1 MSRIAA
7 IKPFGQR
14 IWLDNLSRGLLQ
26 SGGLKKLLDDDAIAG
41 VTSNPAIFY
50 KAISS
55 DPLYA
60 DDLAK
65 LKTNAALSA
74 EQRYEA
80 LVVPDVQAACDL
92 NHAQY
97 KSSEGLDGYVSLEV
111 SPFLA
116 NDEEGTVAAAKR
128 LWAEVSRPNLMVK
141 VPATQAG
148 IRAFERLITAGIN
161 VNITLMFSL
170 KQTDDVLTAY
180 IRGLEARLADGNP
193 VDHVRAVASVFLSR
207 VDVLLDK
214 RLEAIGTPEALALRG
229 KSAIAF
235 VKVAYQHYKQLFHGT
250 RFAQL
255 NNAGA
260 HPQRLLWASTGT
272 KNPAYRDTLY
282 VEELIGPET
291 VNTVPDATLDAF
303 RDHGVA
309 AAELETGTADA
320 IKTMAELRKL
330 GIDFNAVGEQLQT
343 EGLKLFDEAFE
354 KLLQLT
360 A

>member
-1 MSRIAA
+1 MSKLAA
-7 IKPFGQR
+7 IKPLGQR

-26 SGGLKKLLDDDAIAG
+26 SGALQKLLDDDAIAG

-55 DPLYA
+55 DPLYTG
-60 DDLAK
+60 DLAE
-65 LKTNAALSA
+65 LKKQSLSA
-74 EQRYEA
+74 EQRYEK
-80 LVVPDVQAACDL
+80 LVVPDVQAACDMNL
-92 NHAQY
+92 PQY
-97 KSSEGLDGYVSLEV
+97 QSSKGLDGYVSLEV

-116 NDEEGTVAAAKR
+116 NDTQGTIDAAHR
-128 LWAEVSRPNLMVK
+128 LWAEVNRPNAMIK
-141 VPATQAG
+141 VPATHAG
-148 IRAFERLITAGIN
+148 ILAFEQLIADGIN

-180 IRGLEARLADGNP
+180 IRGLEARRAAGNP
-193 VDHVRAVASVFLSR
+193 IDHVRAVASVFLSR

-214 RLEAIGTPEALALRG
+214 QLEAIGSPEALALRG

-235 VKVAYQHYKQLFHGT
+235 VKVAYQHYKQLFNGT
-250 RFAQL
+250 RFKAL
-255 NNAGA
+255 KAAGA

-272 KNPAYRDTLY
+272 KNPAYRDTMY
-282 VEELIGPET
+282 VEELIGLDT

-309 AAELETGTADA
+309 QSKLDTAIEEA
-320 IKTMAELRKL
+320 VLAMVQLRKL
-330 GIDFNAVGEQLQT
+330 GIDFNLVGEQLQQ

-354 KLLQLT
+354 KLLKLT
-360 A
+360 E

>member
-7 IKPFGQR
+7 IKPLGQR

-26 SGGLKKLLDDDAIAG
+26 SGELQKLLDEDAIAG

-50 KAISS
+50 KSISS

-60 DDLAK
+60 ADLAA
-65 LKTNAALSA
+65 LKAQNLSA

-80 LVVPDVQAACDL
+80 LVIPDIQATCDL
-92 NHAQY
+92 NLPQY

-111 SPFLA
+111 SPYLA
-116 NDEEGTVAAAKR
+116 NDAQGTVDNAKR
-128 LWAEVSRPNLMVK
+128 LWAAVNRPNAMIK
-141 VPATQAG
+141 VPATHAG
-148 IRAFERLITAGIN
+148 ILAFEQLIAAGIN

-180 IRGLEARLADGNP
+180 IRGLEARQAAGEP
-193 VDHVRAVASVFLSR
+193 IGHVRAVASVFLSR

-214 RLEAIGTPEALALRG
+214 QLETIGSPEALALRG

-235 VKVAYQHYKQLFHGT
+235 VKVAYEHYKQLFHGT
-250 RFAQL
+250 RFAKLQA
-255 NNAGA
+255 AGA

-272 KNPAYRDTLY
+272 KNPAYRDVLY

-291 VNTVPDATLDAF
+291 VNTVPDATLNAF
-303 RDHGVA
+303 RDHGEA
-309 AAELETGTADA
+309 ANKLETGTAEA
-320 IKTMAELRKL
+320 IQTLAALRKL
-330 GIDFNAVGEQLQT
+330 GIDFNSVGEQLQVD
-343 EGLKLFDEAFE
+343 GLKLFDEAFD
-354 KLLQLT
+354 KLLELT
-360 A
+360 K

>member
-7 IKPFGQR
+7 IKPLGQR
-14 IWLDNLSRGLLQ
+14 IWLDNLSRGLIQAGTLQ
-26 SGGLKKLLDDDAIAG
+26 QLLTDDAIAG

-65 LKTNAALSA
+65 LKADASLTA

-80 LVVPDVQAACDL
+80 LVVPDVQATCDL
-92 NHAQY
+92 NLPQY
-97 KSSEGLDGYVSLEV
+97 QSSEGLDGYVSLEV

-116 NDEEGTVAAAKR
+116 NDYAGTVAAAHR
-128 LWAEVSRPNLMVK
+128 LWKAVNHPNAMIK

-148 IRAFERLITAGIN
+148 ILAFEQLITDGIN

-170 KQTDDVLTAY
+170 KHTDDVLTAY
-180 IRGLEARLADGNP
+180 IRGLEARKAAGLP
-193 VDHVRAVASVFLSR
+193 LDHVRAVASVFLSR

-214 RLEAIGTPEALALRG
+214 KLEEIGSPEALALRG

-235 VKVAYQHYKQLFHGT
+235 VKVAYEHYKKLFYGT
-250 RFAQL
+250 RFAEL
-255 NNAGA
+255 KAAGA

-272 KNPAYRDTLY
+272 KNPAYRDTMY
-282 VEELIGPET
+282 VEELIGADT

-303 RDHGVA
+303 RDHGEA
-309 AAELETGTADA
+309 AARLETGTADA
-320 IKTMAELRKL
+320 VATLVTLRKL
-330 GIDFNAVGEQLQT
+330 GFDFNIVGEQLQS